1 MSNFSTNRKLDL
13 IKFDEFKREINAKA
27 ETINDKLKEF
37 MKKFEPTM
45 DKVNYDNQKLETKMS
60 KLEAKI
66 VIVIFPVLN
75 F

>member
-1 MSNFSTNRKLDL
+1 LSNFSTNRKLDL